1 MTPVKT
7 YLTRLEA
14 DLATIVLRAEGILAT
29 AIGAGVA
36 KEGHIE
42 EVRVLVPEE
51 QIEAARNVLG
61 DT

>member
-7 YLTRLEA
+7 YPTRLEA
-14 DLATIVLRAEGILAT
+14 DLATIVLRAEGVLAT
-29 AIGAGVA
+29 AIDAGMA

-42 EVRVLVPEE
+42 EARVLVPEE
-51 QIEAARNVLG
+51 KVETARNVLG